1 MSTAGVASSPRRKAR
16 TISSVFLSV
25 CPALSARCDDSWI
38 AGPSAIGSV
47 NGMPSS
53 TTSAPAAGTARRSA
67 SEVSGSGSPAVRN
80 VTSAARPC
88 DLSSSK
94 RRSMRVLMGRDDYA
108 ACSIGQ
114 AFAFALAHRRH
125 ADIDGAQHQRHD
137 RADELHP
144 FLVLQNGAGGEQPDP
159 QEIRDVGGGHGDQ
172 NPTDDLLPADHRP
185 LPPSLILFAVPDK
198 PPRWPNPCP
207 RVRTS

>member
-1 MSTAGVASSPRRKAR
+1 MSTRGVASSARRKAR

-53 TTSAPAAGTARRSA
+53 TTSAPAAGTARSSA

-88 DLSSSK
+88 DLSSAK
-94 RRSMRVLMGRDDYA
+94 RRSMRGLMRRA
-108 ACSIGQ
+108 AFSIGQ
-114 AFAFALAHRRH
+114 AFAFALPHRRH
-125 ADIDGAQHQRHD
+125 AYIDGAQHQRHD

-144 FLVLQNGAGGEQPDP
+144 FLVLQNGAGSEQPDP

-198 PPRWPNPCP
+198 PPRSPNPCR

>member
-1 MSTAGVASSPRRKAR
+1 MSTSGVASAARRKAR
-16 TISSVFLSV
+16 TISSVLLSV
-25 CPALSARCDDSWI
+25 CPALSARCDDTWI
-38 AGPSAIGSV
+38 AGPSAIGSGTV
-47 NGMPSS
+47 MPSS
-53 TTSAPAAGTARRSA
+53 TPSAPAAGTARSSA
-67 SEVSGSGSPAVRN
+67 SDASRSGSPAVRN

-94 RRSMRVLMGRDDYA
+94 RRSMRVVMTRDDFS

-114 AFAFALAHRRH
+114 AFALALAHRGH
-125 ADIDGAQHQRHD
+125 AHIDGAQHQRHD

-198 PPRWPNPCP
+198 PPRSPNPCR

>member
-1 MSTAGVASSPRRKAR
+1 MSTSGVASSARRKAR
-16 TISSVFLSV
+16 TMSSVFLSV
-25 CPALSARCDDSWI
+25 CPALSARCDEIWI

-53 TTSAPAAGTARRSA
+53 TTSAPAAGMARRSA

-94 RRSMRVLMGRDDYA
+94 RRSMRVVMGRNDFA
-108 ACSIGQ
+108 PCSIGQ
-114 AFAFALAHRRH
+114 AFAPALPHRGH
-125 ADIDGAQHQRHD
+125 ADIDGAQHQYHD
-137 RADELHP
+137 RPDELRP
-144 FLVLQNGAGGEQPDP
+144 FLLLQNGTGREQPDP
-159 QEIRDVGGGHGDQ
+159 QEIRDVGGGDGDQ

-185 LPPSLILFAVPDK
+185 LPPALILFAVPDK
-198 PPRWPNPCP
+198 PPRSPNPCR